1 MKDKE
6 KNIINPPQ
14 SNDVIPQSS
23 NREKGTKADTT
34 ADRGHTDTERISRS
48 HTIPNSG
55 GQSSNQTDN
64 KQSTVNRGNTDPN
77 VRGKDN

>member
-1 MKDKE
+1 MKEKE

-14 SNDVIPQSS
+14 SNDVIPQAG
-23 NREKGTKADTT
+23 NREKSPKADTT

-48 HTIPNSG
+48 HTVPNSG
-55 GQSSNQTDN
+55 GQSANQTDN
-64 KQSTVNRGNTDPN
+64 KQSTVNRGNSDPN